1 MYTVHE
7 ASGSVENY
15 EKCRQ
20 KKKYPPLTSGLMT
33 RILDHVSGHQAR
45 GPGGQ
50 ITDPQDSVTACCYRG
65 QTVGY
70 EGLWGPKTPLR
81 RHPRD
86 GGSRDWL
93 GYNPPPPPRDFCIK

>member
-1 MYTVHE
+1 MHTVHE

-20 KKKYPPLTSGLMT
+20 KKKYRPLTSGSRMT

-50 ITDPQDSVTACCYRG
+50 IADPQDSVLPAPGSKLWVIRG
-65 QTVGY
+65 CGEPKRPFGDIPEM
-70 EGLWGPKTPLR
+70 EGR
-81 RHPRD
+81 RD
-86 GGSRDWL
+86 
-93 GYNPPPPPRDFCIK
+93 